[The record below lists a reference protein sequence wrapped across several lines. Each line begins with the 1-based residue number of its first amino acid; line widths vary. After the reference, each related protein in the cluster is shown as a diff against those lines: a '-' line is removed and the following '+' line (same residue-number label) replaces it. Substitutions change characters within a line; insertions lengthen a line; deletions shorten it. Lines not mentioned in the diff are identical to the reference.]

1 MLKMRSAVFCIL
13 ASLSLPS
20 TPTLAQPV
28 TLQCVQQSRAMC
40 EQGKGCRPLQDAAP
54 NQWQFTFP
62 EGAQSFVKV
71 TAKRCSGGKCGRPF
85 EFLANAAVSGELFGW
100 EPNSNEAFAF
110 SPGGKQFSHSLTGS
124 RGDGGHIV
132 SEFGYCERG

>member
-1 MLKMRSAVFCIL
+1 MSKMCRTGLLFVSAALFHC
-13 ASLSLPS
+13 APS
-20 TPTLAQPV
+20 LAQPLI
-28 TLQCVQQSRAMC
+28 LQCVQQSRAMC